1 MAMHWLRQKLGKRTP
16 VPAML
21 LVAVTL
27 MTGALPSL
35 LIEAAPAG
43 SLPERSMANPG
54 TIKPG
59 VAGPEIDGRPAGQV
73 SPQVAPALRAGQVGK
88 AERARSNGPDTGR
101 VGRARTSGQG
111 SGHAGQTGQTGQSA
125 PTRQT
130 KLAAPV
136 RGSLTPAEWELLA
149 RAVYAEARGEP
160 LAGQVAV
167 AAVILNRRDDPRF
180 PRRIDQIVYQ
190 PGAFEAVTDGQINL
204 KPDATAYRAV
214 ALAWRGWDPSGG
226 ALYYYNPA
234 RTSNRWIW
242 NRPVIKVI
250 GRHWFAR

>member
-1 MAMHWLRQKLGKRTP
+1 MAMHWLKQKLGRRTP
-16 VPAML
+16 IPALL

-27 MTGALPSL
+27 MTGTFPSW

-43 SLPERSMANPG
+43 SLPELSMANPG
-54 TIKPG
+54 TIKPA

-73 SPQVAPALRAGQVGK
+73 SPQVAPAARADRVRQG
-88 AERARSNGPDTGR
+88 ERARPDGPGTGR

-111 SGHAGQTGQTGQSA
+111 SERAGQTGQSA
-125 PTRQT
+125 PTGQT
-130 KLAAPV
+130 RLAAPV

-149 RAVYAEARGEP
+149 RAVHAEARGEP

-180 PRRIDQIVYQ
+180 PRRIEQIIYQ

>member
-1 MAMHWLRQKLGKRTP
+1 MAMHWLKQKLGRRTP
-16 VPAML
+16 IPALL

-27 MTGALPSL
+27 MTGAFPSL

-43 SLPERSMANPG
+43 SLPELSMANPG
-54 TIKPG
+54 TMIKPG
-59 VAGPEIDGRPAGQV
+59 VAGPEIAGQPAGQV
-73 SPQVAPALRAGQVGK
+73 SPQVAPAAQAGQVGK
-88 AERARSNGPDTGR
+88 AERARPDGPGTGHA
-101 VGRARTSGQG
+101 GRARTSGQG
-111 SGHAGQTGQTGQSA
+111 SGRAGQTGQSA

-130 KLAAPV
+130 LAAPV

-149 RAVYAEARGEP
+149 RAVHAEARGEP

-180 PRRIDQIVYQ
+180 PRRIDQIIYQ

-214 ALAWRGWDPSGG
+214 ALALRGWDPSGG